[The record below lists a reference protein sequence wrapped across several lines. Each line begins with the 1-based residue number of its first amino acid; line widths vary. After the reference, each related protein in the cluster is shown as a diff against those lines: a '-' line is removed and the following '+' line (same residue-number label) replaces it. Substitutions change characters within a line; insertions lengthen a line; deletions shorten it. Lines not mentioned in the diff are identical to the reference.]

1 MTATTNQ
8 NTEVQYIN
16 FHAEGICYVNRFRI
30 NEAQNGDTY
39 CSVTLGFLHG
49 AVGGPKQKKPR
60 VTYIDCNVRNEEIF
74 GILQQHKAAILGD
87 SKVTAVMR
95 ISDIFEG
102 EPFEATIKNND
113 GSSKKKMVS
122 SIKARL
128 IGMKQ
133 LKVNGELVYSKSVDD
148 SGEQHADMPQDA
160 PVNQAEAPAPVQ
172 QPVAQAVVAP
182 ANSEGEFLDV
192 VKLDKNDPDFMAKKD
207 ELKANGYRWNNELKS
222 WVLAA

>member
-16 FHAEGICYVNRFRI
+16 FHAEGICYVNRFRT

-60 VTYIDCNVRNEEIF
+60 VTYIDCNVRNEEIC

-102 EPFEATIKNND
+102 EPFEATIKNKD
-113 GSSKKKMVS
+113 GSTKKKMVS

-133 LKVNGELVYSKSVDD
+133 LKVNGELVYSKSD
-148 SGEQHADMPQDA
+148 SDEQPADLPQDA
-160 PVNQAEAPAPVQ
+160 PVNQAEAPVQ
-172 QPVAQAVVAP
+172 QPVAQAPVAP
-182 ANSEGEFLDV
+182 ANFEGEFLDV

-207 ELKANGYRWNNELKS
+207 ELKANGYRWNKDLSS

>member
-1 MTATTNQ
+1 MTTTNQ

-16 FHAEGICYVNRFRI
+16 FHAEGICYVNRFRT

-60 VTYIDCNVRNEEIF
+60 VTYIDCNVRNDEICD
-74 GILQQHKAAILGD
+74 ILQQHEAAILGD

-102 EPFEATIKNND
+102 EPFEATIKNKD
-113 GSSKKKMVS
+113 GSTKKKMVS

-133 LKVNGELVYSKSVDD
+133 LKVNGEVVYSKSDD
-148 SGEQHADMPQDA
+148 SDSEEQPTEEQNDA
-160 PVNQAEAPAPVQ
+160 PVIQDEVAESAEAPVEHEALAPEVQ
-172 QPVAQAVVAP
+172 
-182 ANSEGEFLDV
+182 LDP
-192 VKLDKNDPDFMAKKD
+192 KAPDFAAQRDHLK
-207 ELKANGYRWNNELKS
+207 ELGYVWDRDLKL
-222 WVLAA
+222 WVLRQAA